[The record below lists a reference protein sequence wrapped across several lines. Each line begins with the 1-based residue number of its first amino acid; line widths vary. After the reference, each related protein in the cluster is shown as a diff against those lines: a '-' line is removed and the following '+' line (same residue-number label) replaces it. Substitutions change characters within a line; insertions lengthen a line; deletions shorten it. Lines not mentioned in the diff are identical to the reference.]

1 MNNYHGLVV
10 YRLQQDPVFL
20 SIDSWDRV
28 YPDIALYICS
38 SNSNRINWWGKV
50 NLEKDNNR
58 SALFNTASSKPK
70 EPPIMKSIHLF
81 SLKPRSFSF
90 SEKTWVDK
98 A

>member
-10 YRLQQDPVFL
+10 YRLQQHPVFL

-50 NLEKDNNR
+50 NLKRITIDPP
-58 SALFNTASSKPK
+58 FNTASSKPK

-81 SLKPRSFSF
+81 IETQVFSF
-90 SEKTWVDK
+90 SEKPVDK